1 MSMQQL
7 FAATR
12 NWVSFEGGDINLWCP
27 SYDDDAKMAL
37 VRLFDTVFDYCQVDY
52 ARDSSGQIVPD
63 EFQVGRD
70 DLDKVIDDLSSWT
83 MKAGDEIDSICT
95 DLRCTQEELIEMLR
109 TIYAKSDKEVEWVR
123 LSWIG

>member
-1 MSMQQL
+1 MQQL

-52 ARDSSGQIVPD
+52 ARDNSGQIVPD

-95 DLRCTQEELIEMLR
+95 DLDCTQEELIEMLR

>member
-1 MSMQQL
+1 MQQL

-52 ARDSSGQIVPD
+52 ARDSSGQIIPD

-95 DLRCTQEELIEMLR
+95 DLDCTQEELIEMLR

>member
-1 MSMQQL
+1 MQQL

-83 MKAGDEIDSICT
+83 MNAGDEIDSICT
-95 DLRCTQEELIEMLR
+95 DLGCTQEELIEMLR

>member
-1 MSMQQL
+1 MQQL

-12 NWVSFEGGDINLWCP
+12 NWVSFEGGAINLWCAN
-27 SYDDDAKMAL
+27 YDDSAKMAL

-52 ARDSSGQIVPD
+52 AKDSSGQIVPD
-63 EFQVGRD
+63 EFQVGREEFE
-70 DLDKVIDDLSSWT
+70 KVIDDLASWT

-95 DLRCTQEELIEMLR
+95 DLGCTKEDLENTLR
-109 TIYAKSDKEVEWVR
+109 TIYDKADKEVSWVR

>member
-1 MSMQQL
+1 MQQL
-7 FAATR
+7 FAAIR

-27 SYDDDAKMAL
+27 SYDDDTKMAL

-70 DLDKVIDDLSSWT
+70 DLDKVIDDLGSWT
-83 MKAGDEIDSICT
+83 MKAGDGIDSICT
-95 DLRCTQEELIEMLR
+95 DLGCTQEELIEMLR
-109 TIYAKSDKEVEWVR
+109 TIYTKADSEVEWVR

>member
-1 MSMQQL
+1 MQQL

-27 SYDDDAKMAL
+27 SYDDNAKMAL

-83 MKAGDEIDSICT
+83 MKAGDEIDSIYT
-95 DLRCTQEELIEMLR
+95 DLGCTQEELIEMLR
-109 TIYAKSDKEVEWVR
+109 TIYAKADKEVEWVR

>member
-1 MSMQQL
+1 MQQL

-27 SYDDDAKMAL
+27 SYDESAKMAL
-37 VRLFDTVFDYCQVDY
+37 VRLFDTVFDYCQVD
-52 ARDSSGQIVPD
+52 D

-70 DLDKVIDDLSSWT
+70 DLDKVIDDLGSWT

-95 DLRCTQEELIEMLR
+95 DLGCTQEELIEMLR
-109 TIYAKSDKEVEWVR
+109 TIYAKADKEVEWVR

>member
-1 MSMQQL
+1 MQQL

-52 ARDSSGQIVPD
+52 ARDNSGQIVPD

-70 DLDKVIDDLSSWT
+70 DLNKVIDDLSSWT

-95 DLRCTQEELIEMLR
+95 DLDCTQEELIEMLR

>member
-1 MSMQQL
+1 MQQL

-95 DLRCTQEELIEMLR
+95 DLGCAQEELIEMLR

>member
-1 MSMQQL
+1 MQQL

-27 SYDDDAKMAL
+27 SYEDDAKMAL
-37 VRLFDTVFDYCQVDY
+37 VRLFDSVFDYCQVDY
-52 ARDSSGQIVPD
+52 ATDSSGQIVPD
-63 EFQVGRD
+63 EFQVGREEFE
-70 DLDKVIDDLSSWT
+70 KVIDDLASWT

-95 DLRCTQEELIEMLR
+95 DLGCTKEDLETTLR
-109 TIYAKSDKEVEWVR
+109 SIYDKADKEVSWVR